1 MFTTLIGTSELA
13 ARLGDP
19 ALVIV
24 DVRHD
29 LAQPDAWGLTEYG
42 KGHVPGARFA
52 HLDRDLSAPR
62 SGRNGRHPLPD
73 PATCAAM
80 FGRLGIDAGKAVVA
94 YDQGSGM
101 VAARLWWMLRSLGH
115 DAVAVLDGGYA
126 KWMREGRPVTPD
138 LPADVLD
145 YPAATFTPRGAAS
158 TLDAPQIVAN
168 LTTRSRLL
176 VDGRARERYRGDVEP
191 LDPVAGHIPG
201 ALNRPYSDNLDA
213 EGTFKPAATLNA
225 EFATLLAGRSPADV
239 VHYCGSGVSACHNL
253 LAMEHAGLAGARLYP
268 GSWSEWCADPEHPV
282 ARGDA

>member
-13 ARLGDP
+13 ARLGHP
-19 ALVIV
+19 SVVIV

-29 LAQPDAWGLTEYG
+29 LAQPDAWGATEYG
-42 KGHVPGARFA
+42 RGHVPGARFA
-52 HLDRDLSAPR
+52 HLDRDLSAPK

-73 PATCAAM
+73 PATCAAT
-80 FGRLGIDAGKAVVA
+80 FGRLGIDATKQVVA

-126 KWMREGRPVTPD
+126 KWTREGRPVTSEA
-138 LPADVLD
+138 PARSAGV
-145 YPAATFTPRGAAS
+145 FTPRRAAA
-158 TLDAPQIVAN
+158 TVDAPALVAN
-168 LTTRSRLL
+168 LATRSLLL

-213 EGTFKPAATLNA
+213 DGGFKPATALEA
-225 EFATLLAGRSPADV
+225 EFASLLAGRSPGEV